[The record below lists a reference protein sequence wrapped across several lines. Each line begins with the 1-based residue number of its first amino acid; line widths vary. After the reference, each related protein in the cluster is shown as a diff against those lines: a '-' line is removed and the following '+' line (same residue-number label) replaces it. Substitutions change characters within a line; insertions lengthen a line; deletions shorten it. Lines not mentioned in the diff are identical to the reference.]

1 MNSKEQP
8 IPLSNLSGPGEKPL
22 SEELSLTPEDGSELN
37 EPQSSDSPENDLKS
51 FALKRGAVV
60 VGIADVETINQ
71 SAPEGHQPS
80 DLMKD
85 ARNVIVIGT
94 EPLLASAWRTPNP
107 RMMGVV
113 GSFKLKKL
121 KQVGISLSEYIEA
134 QYKYYAIDYN
144 TYTMETGSWDPA
156 LSIKLCAELAGLGT
170 RALAGG
176 MILNPEWGF
185 LYYSVVITSMAL
197 KADGP
202 MIEPV
207 CPAPSCIGMWREK
220 GTVPCL
226 NTCPMCLS
234 GAIDDEGRIEYWKY
248 DRLRCSTRA
257 DYTRVG
263 FQKVLSNAIEEP
275 DADKRKMILLGRDTT
290 RYLAAIGYSTEIAGE
305 CFECIRVCP
314 VGAHHRIKK

>member
-1 MNSKEQP
+1 MNSTEQP
-8 IPLSNLSGPGEKPL
+8 PPPHNTSDSGEK
-22 SEELSLTPEDGSELN
+22 SFSTESSLFSEDGSKVDD
-37 EPQSSDSPENDLKS
+37 PQISDSPENDLKS

-60 VGIADVETINQ
+60 VGIADVEVINQ

-85 ARNVIVIGT
+85 AKNVIVIGI

-107 RMMGVV
+107 RMLGVV

-134 QYKYYAIDYN
+134 RYQYYAIDYN

-176 MILNPEWGF
+176 MILNPKWGF
-185 LYYSVVITSMAL
+185 LYYSLVITSMSL

-207 CPAPSCIGMWREK
+207 CPAPSCVEMWREK

-234 GAIDDEGRIEYWKY
+234 GAIDDDGHIEYWKY

-275 DADKRKMILLGRDTT
+275 DADKRKMTLLGRDTT